1 MRARPRASLAMSVAT
16 LCGAGL
22 ARHAPGSW
30 GSAVVLPF
38 VLLGPAVCLL
48 LAGVMTIAAFWAAA
62 RVLYDEKEDP
72 AWFVTDEGAGMLL
85 ALAGLQAASLPG
97 VLLAFLLFRAFDI
110 VKPWP
115 VSWADRQPGATGV
128 IVDDLIAGLMAA
140 LILLGFQ
147 AAFPG
152 VLV

>member
-1 MRARPRASLAMSVAT
+1 MSARQRVSLAMSVAT

-22 ARHAPGSW
+22 ARRAPGTW
-30 GSAVVLPF
+30 GSTVVLPF
-38 VLLGPAVCLL
+38 VLLGPGACLF

-62 RVLYDEKEDP
+62 HVLHEEMEDP
-72 AWFVTDEGAGMLL
+72 GWFVADEGAGMLL
-85 ALAGLQAASLPG
+85 ALAGLHSASLPG
-97 VLLAFLLFRAFDI
+97 LLLAFLLFRAFDI

-140 LILLGFQ
+140 LILTGLQ

-152 VLV
+152 VLI